1 MLKHNINKNGEDLII
16 RFRNKYLENII
27 KKILFQIIRKKI
39 MPNYLNRILHHYFGV
54 WRNKANAL
62 RERDI
67 YRVLQLKNI
76 IIYENLN
83 SENDRYNAIKS
94 LMK

>member
-1 MLKHNINKNGEDLII
+1 
-16 RFRNKYLENII
+16 
-27 KKILFQIIRKKI
+27 
-39 MPNYLNRILHHYFGV
+39 MPNYLNRVLHHYFGV

-83 SENDRYNAIKS
+83 SEMIDIMPSKV
-94 LMK
+94 